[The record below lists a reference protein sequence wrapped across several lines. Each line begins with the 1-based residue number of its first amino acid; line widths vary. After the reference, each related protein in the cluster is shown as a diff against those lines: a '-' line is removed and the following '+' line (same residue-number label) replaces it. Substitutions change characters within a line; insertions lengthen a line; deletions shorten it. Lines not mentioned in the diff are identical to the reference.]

1 MPALAEWL
9 PLGTAFVLGFLHAL
23 EVDHMVAVTAFV
35 ATQPALATAA
45 RFGLRWGLGHS
56 IAVFV
61 AGGILLASGL
71 RWAERYDTWGEA
83 LVGVMLIAIGL
94 WAIRT
99 TRQLHFHAPRD
110 HGDHAHLHAHAP
122 GNAPHEHAHSHAHDQ
137 SVTGHHSHRRG
148 ITLVGLVH
156 GLAGTSAVVA
166 LVPVTMVN
174 RTAIGVGY
182 LVAFGAGTIIAM
194 SLFAILAAGAMR
206 TAAARS
212 LALGRRLGQSVGV
225 AGILVGA
232 WWLVRALG

>member
-35 ATQPALATAA
+35 ATRPALATAA

-56 IAVFV
+56 IAVFI

-71 RWAERYDTWGEA
+71 RWAERYDAWGEA
-83 LVGVMLIAIGL
+83 LVGVMLIGVGA

-99 TRQLHFHAPRD
+99 TRQLHFHSPEG

-122 GNAPHEHAHSHAHDQ
+122 GRAPHQHGHENAAAAGHHAHRQ
-137 SVTGHHSHRRG
+137 G
-148 ITLVGLVH
+148 ITVVGLVH
-156 GLAGTSAVVA
+156 GLAGTSSVVA

-174 RTAIGVGY
+174 HTAIGIGY
-182 LVAFGAGTIIAM
+182 LMAFGAGTIIAM
-194 SLFAILAAGAMR
+194 SLFALLAAGAMR

-212 LALGRRLGQSVGV
+212 LALGQGMGQAVGV
-225 AGILVGA
+225 AGILVGV
-232 WWLVRALG
+232 WWIVKALG

>member
-35 ATQPALATAA
+35 ATGPALATAA

-56 IAVFV
+56 LAVFV

-71 RWAERYDTWGEA
+71 RWAERYDAWGEA
-83 LVGVMLIAIGL
+83 LVGVMLIGVGA

-99 TRQLHFHAPRD
+99 TRQMHFHPPEG

-122 GNAPHEHAHSHAHDQ
+122 GKAAHHHGHEDAPVA
-137 SVTGHHSHRRG
+137 GHHAHRRG
-148 ITLVGLVH
+148 ITVVGLVH
-156 GLAGTSAVVA
+156 GLAGTSSVVA

-174 RTAIGVGY
+174 YPAIGVGY
-182 LVAFGAGTIIAM
+182 LLAFGAGTIIAM
-194 SLFAILAAGAMR
+194 SLFALLAAGAMR

-212 LALGRRLGQSVGV
+212 LALGRGIGQGVGV
-225 AGILVGA
+225 AGILVGV
-232 WWLVRALG
+232 WWIVKALG